1 MGKVNIGQQGSVRF
15 QGTQPVQTDPSFL
28 NTYARAVSLKER
40 QDAENLSFLT
50 KDFDNKATAER
61 QKAQGALTL
70 AKGVDS
76 LDENNRQKKLLAD
89 SYKKLVD
96 KAPEN
101 FKPFLQQRADEHMNR
116 YGAFSVPYMS
126 GQVNTVR
133 EETDKTFLANSI
145 NTGIE
150 MSGFDDYL
158 GTTAVVEVET
168 AAESLARK
176 KYGDS
181 PLLVENAKKV
191 AVSSMF
197 LGAVSVQAN
206 GGDMEKAES
215 ILSKYSDD
223 MTPDDKVKAAKIVA
237 KAKQDIGTREALDLA
252 SFAVS
257 QFPEDYKRQE
267 DIILANAKNDQQY
280 KMMMGFL
287 KDKNRVN
294 EKQKLKNIENTKSK
308 ILENYS
314 KGLGIDGGLLQ
325 ELPYE
330 ERVKT
335 VDQLSSG
342 RGKDTVVTDWKT
354 YDRVSD
360 ELISMPLSE
369 VQNFKLN
376 AYDYDINPKDMR
388 ALEAIRNERM
398 KEVSRD
404 KSAAQRSTLKEADD
418 VIKTMYNEF
427 GLPSFDKQTYGKF
440 RSIGFDEWE
449 RLKENPNV
457 KSTNDLRIGLMNA
470 YRKRGIT
477 KSTAARW
484 FNPFGAVSPDTPVIG
499 GMFNKETSGISQTLN
514 PQSLLNRVPEEYRLA
529 FRKAYRA
536 KFPNAQ
542 PASQAHEDREILRAI
557 EQGKIKLNDE

>member
-15 QGTQPVQTDPSFL
+15 QGTQPVQTDTKFL
-28 NTYARAVSLKER
+28 NTYERAVTLREQR
-40 QDAENLSFLT
+40 DAENYNFT
-50 KDFDNKATAER
+50 KKNFDNKAEEALI
-61 QKAQGALTL
+61 QAKGALTL
-70 AKGVDS
+70 TKGIDS
-76 LDENNRQKKLLAD
+76 LKEQKRQKELLSKTYD
-89 SYKKLVD
+89 RLVNEI
-96 KAPEN
+96 PEPYRVLI
-101 FKPFLQQRADEHMNR
+101 KQRAGEHLNKFD
-116 YGAFSVPYMS
+116 AFSIPYMT

-133 EETDKTFLANSI
+133 EETDKTYLANTI
-145 NTGIE
+145 NSGIE
-150 MSGFDDYL
+150 MSGFDEYL
-158 GTTAVVEVET
+158 GTTAVVEVEQ
-168 AAESLARK
+168 AAADLARRRH
-176 KYGDS
+176 GDA
-181 PLLVENAKKV
+181 PILIENEVAHAKS
-191 AVSSMF
+191 ALF
-197 LGAVSVQAN
+197 LGAINVQAN

-267 DIILANAKNDQQY
+267 DIILSNAKNDQQY

-354 YDRVSD
+354 YGRISD

-388 ALEAIRNERM
+388 VLEAIRNERM

-427 GLPSFDKQTYGKF
+427 RLPSFDKQTYEKF

-457 KSTNDLRIGLMNA
+457 KNTNDLRIGLMNA

-484 FNPFGAVSPDTPVIG
+484 FNLFGAVSPDTPVIG